1 MTVNDGGIMH
11 TSSFCNGLWN
21 TTQAPGLRHC
31 ILRRTPMEVA
41 LYVRVSTRRQP
52 QPQTSAPPLRRL
64 QDEVA
69 ARPDWPVAA
78 EPLSRDAG

>member
-1 MTVNDGGIMH
+1 M
-11 TSSFCNGLWN
+11 
-21 TTQAPGLRHC
+21 A
-31 ILRRTPMEVA
+31 VA